1 MNVLRQVADMQ
12 EGDGAR
18 VKRLMPIHGWM
29 NFDPFV
35 LFDHFQL
42 QPGTGFP
49 PHPHR
54 GFEAITY
61 LFEGEIEHRDNLGN
75 VSRVGP
81 GGAQR
86 FTAGHGIVH
95 SEMPSVDGVTS
106 GIQLWINLPARLK
119 ASAPAYQEASASVI
133 RDEALEGG
141 TRRVIVGEGGPVE
154 LMTPVRYVH
163 YRFDDK
169 ASIHEQ
175 FPAPWSVIVYQLAG
189 RFIVNGQHVGAGE
202 AFFATELDTV
212 AIEAEPGAAFMLVA
226 GTPHGEPIRQRGPF
240 VD

>member
-1 MNVLRQVADMQ
+1 MNEVRQASEMQ

-18 VKRLMPIHGWM
+18 VRRLMPIPGFM

-35 LFDHFQL
+35 LFDNFEL
-42 QPGTGFP
+42 EPGTGFP

-61 LFEGEIEHRDNLGN
+61 LFSGEIEHRDNLGN

-95 SEMPSVDGVTS
+95 SEMPSVEDRTR
-106 GIQLWINLPARLK
+106 GIQLWVNLPARLK
-119 ASAPAYQEASASVI
+119 ASAPAYQEAKAESI
-133 RDEALEGG
+133 HDEPVAGG
-141 TRRVIVGEGGPVE
+141 VRRVIVGEGGPVT

-163 YRFDDK
+163 YRFD
-169 ASIHEQ
+169 A
-175 FPAPWSVIVYQLAG
+175 PAEVEEVVPAGWRAIVYVMEGMLAIDG
-189 RFIVNGQHVGAGE
+189 ASLGAGN
-202 AFFATELDTV
+202 AFFADDAARLALHAQPGTE
-212 AIEAEPGAAFMLVA
+212 FMFLA
-226 GTPHGEPIRQRGPF
+226 GLPHGEPIRQRGPF

>member
-1 MNVLRQVADMQ
+1 MNEVRKASDMR

-18 VKRLMPIHGWM
+18 VRRLMPIPGFM

-35 LFDHFQL
+35 LFDNFEL
-42 QPGTGFP
+42 APGTGFP

-61 LFEGEIEHRDNLGN
+61 LFSGEIEHRDNLGN

-95 SEMPSVDGVTS
+95 SEMPSVEDPTR

-119 ASAPAYQEASASVI
+119 ASAPAYQEAKAERI
-133 RDEALEGG
+133 GDEPIAGG
-141 TRRVIVGEGGPVE
+141 VRRVIVGEGGPVE
-154 LMTPVRYVH
+154 LMTPARYVH
-163 YRFDDK
+163 YRFDVPGELK
-169 ASIHEQ
+169 EVLPEGWRA
-175 FPAPWSVIVYQLAG
+175 IVYVLAG
-189 RFIVNGQHVGAGE
+189 SIEVNGE
-202 AFFATELDTV
+202 TL
-212 AIEAEPGAAFMLVA
+212 AENTDRLALRPSGGSEFMLVA
-226 GTPHGEPIRQRGPF
+226 GQPHHEPIRQRGPF

>member
-1 MNVLRQVADMQ
+1 MNEVRKASDTQ

-18 VKRLMPIHGWM
+18 VKRLMPIPGFM
-29 NFDPFV
+29 NYDPFV
-35 LFDHFQL
+35 LFDNFEL

-61 LFEGEIEHRDNLGN
+61 LFTGEIEHRDNLGN

-95 SEMPSVDGVTS
+95 SEMPSVEDQTR

-119 ASAPAYQEASASVI
+119 ASAPAYQEAKAESIV
-133 RDEALEGG
+133 DEPVDGG
-141 TRRVIVGEGGPVE
+141 ARRVIVGETGPVQ

-163 YRFDDK
+163 YRFD
-169 ASIHEQ
+169 AGGEVEEAL
-175 FPAPWSVIVYQLAG
+175 PEGWRAIVYVLDGAVS
-189 RFIVNGQHVGAGE
+189 VNGESLGPAD
-202 AFFATELDTV
+202 AY
-212 AIEAEPGAAFMLVA
+212 FMADADRVSLVA
-226 GTPHGEPIRQRGPF
+226 RPGVEFMFVAGLPHGEPIRQRGPF

>member
-1 MNVLRQVADMQ
+1 MNEVRRASDTH

-18 VKRLMPIHGWM
+18 VKRLMPIPGFM

-35 LFDHFQL
+35 LFDNFEL
-42 QPGTGFP
+42 APGTGFP

-61 LFEGEIEHRDNLGN
+61 LFTGEIEHRDNLGN

-95 SEMPSVDGVTS
+95 SEMPSVEEPTR

-119 ASAPAYQEASASVI
+119 ASAPAYQEAGAETMVE
-133 RDEALEGG
+133 EAVAGG
-141 TRRVIVGEGGPVE
+141 VRRVIVGEGGPVA

-163 YRFDDK
+163 YRFTADGEVD
-169 ASIHEQ
+169 EPL
-175 FPAPWSVIVYQLAG
+175 PAGWRAIVYVLDG
-189 RFIVNGQHVGAGE
+189 EMRVNGEHLATADAYFAEDVEGLALQAQAG
-202 AFFATELDTV
+202 TECM
-212 AIEAEPGAAFMLVA
+212 FVA
-226 GTPHGEPIRQRGPF
+226 GLPHGEPIRQRGPF

>member
-1 MNVLRQVADMQ
+1 MNEVRKASEMQ

-18 VKRLMPIHGWM
+18 VRRLMPIPGFM

-35 LFDHFQL
+35 LFDNFEL
-42 QPGTGFP
+42 APGTGFP
-49 PHPHR
+49 AHPHR

-61 LFEGEIEHRDNLGN
+61 LFSGEIEHRDNLGN

-95 SEMPSVDGVTS
+95 SEMPSVEDPTR

-119 ASAPAYQEASASVI
+119 ASAPAYQEAKAESMQ
-133 RDEALEGG
+133 DEPLPGG
-141 TRRVIVGEGGPVE
+141 VRRVIVGEGGPVT

-163 YRFDDK
+163 YRFD
-169 ASIHEQ
+169 EQ
-175 FPAPWSVIVYQLAG
+175 ARIEEPVPAGWHAIVYVLDGA
-189 RFIVNGQHVGAGE
+189 IEVNGEALHSAD
-202 AFFATELDTV
+202 AFFADD
-212 AIEAEPGAAFMLVA
+212 AESIVIDVQPGAAFMFVA
-226 GTPHGEPIRQRGPF
+226 GLPHGEPIRQRGPF

>member
-1 MNVLRQVADMQ
+1 MHAVRRASDMH

-18 VKRLMPIHGWM
+18 VRRLMPVPGFM

-35 LFDHFQL
+35 LFDDFAL
-42 QPGTGFP
+42 APGTGFP

-61 LFEGEIEHRDNLGN
+61 LCTGELEHRDNLGN

-95 SEMPSVDGVTS
+95 SEMPSVAEPTR

-119 ASAPAYQEASASVI
+119 ASAPAYQEAGAETMV
-133 RDEALEGG
+133 EAAVAGG
-141 TRRVIVGEGGPVE
+141 VRRVIVGEGGPVA

-163 YRFDDK
+163 YRFTADGEVDGCTIECWLHGSTFDLRTGK
-169 ASIHEQ
+169 PLAL
-175 FPAPWSVIVYQLAG
+175 PATKPVPVYP
-189 RFIVNGQHVGAGE
+189 V
-202 AFFATELDTV
+202 TV
-212 AIEAEPGAAFMLVA
+212 DGDRVLVD
-226 GTPHGEPIRQRGPF
+226 
-240 VD
+240 VDVTI